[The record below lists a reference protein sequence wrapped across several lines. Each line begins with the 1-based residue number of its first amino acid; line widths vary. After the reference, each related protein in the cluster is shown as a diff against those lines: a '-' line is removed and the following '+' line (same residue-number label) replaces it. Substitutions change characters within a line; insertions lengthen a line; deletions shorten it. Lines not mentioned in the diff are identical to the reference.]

1 MFETFRTAVG
11 RAVLTAML
19 TFTIEEPPPW
29 RRTSSPRA
37 VAELLVDDVPADL
50 IVLDVVYARS

>member
-1 MFETFRTAVG
+1 MSEVLRAAIG

-19 TFTIEEPPPW
+19 TFTIDDPPLW
-29 RRTSSPRA
+29 RRSSTPRA